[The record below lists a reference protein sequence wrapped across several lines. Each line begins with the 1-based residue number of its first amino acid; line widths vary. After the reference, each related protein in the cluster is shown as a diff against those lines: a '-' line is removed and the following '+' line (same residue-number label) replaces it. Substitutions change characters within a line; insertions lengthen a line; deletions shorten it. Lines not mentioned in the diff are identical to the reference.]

1 MENQN
6 ETGSSF
12 NFSRA
17 SRTSDVEVNKEL
29 MKKYDEQRAKL
40 IRLSWRPLGFFLIML
55 SLSLKL
61 YVDAHWVWG
70 TLPMLVALFALFR
83 FYAYRNAGGASAY
96 TSGLLVPAIVVR
108 TNPIE
113 LIALADVC
121 CDDAGDEQFA
131 YKRFAV
137 KNLPLHKVVEGERIP
152 CMALFGGS
160 TNGQWA
166 NFEPRPLCWVTD
178 DANAIKHNIDR
189 IEEREWDILRKIT
202 DDTTAATD
210 DIVLLDVDKH
220 TSEVRR
226 KTNKIAYGGLS
237 FCYPDSW
244 KIEKEEGDNGIHY
257 IYCEKKGDDSSE
269 IISVNVV
276 SPQVDVLAK
285 LEETLNSMKQQEVYH
300 NMSTEPV
307 RNVSLRDNDA
317 ILCSFVCSFSNTKYF
332 GRIYILNVSGKTFTV
347 LMQDEED
354 DFENKFKFF
363 TDSFTII

>member
-29 MKKYDEQRAKL
+29 MKKYDEQRAML
-40 IRLSWRPLGFFLIML
+40 MRLSWRQFGLFLIMF

-70 TLPMLVALFALFR
+70 TLPMLIALFALFR
-83 FYAYRNAGGASAY
+83 FYMYRNAGGSSAY
-96 TSGLLVPAIVVR
+96 TSGLLVPAIIVR
-108 TNPIE
+108 TNPVE
-113 LIALADVC
+113 LVALADVC
-121 CDDAGDEQFA
+121 CDDTGEEQFA

-137 KNLPLHKVVEGERIP
+137 KSLPMHKVVEGERIP

-160 TNGQWA
+160 TNGQWT

-178 DANAIKHNIDR
+178 DAAAIKRNIDR
-189 IEEREWDILRKIT
+189 IEEREWDILSKIT
-202 DDTTAATD
+202 DDTSAATD
-210 DIVLLDVDKH
+210 DIVLLDMDKH
-220 TSEVRR
+220 TGEVRR
-226 KTNKIAYGGLS
+226 KTNKIEYEDVS

-244 KIEKEEGDNGIHY
+244 KTEREEGDNGSYY
-257 IYCEKKGDDSSE
+257 IYCEKKGDNSSE
-269 IISVNVV
+269 IITITAV
-276 SPQVDVLAK
+276 SAQIDVFAK
-285 LEETLNSMKQQEVYH
+285 LAETLNTMKEQKVYR
-300 NMSTEPV
+300 NMCTEPV
-307 RNVSLRDNDA
+307 RNVSLGDNDA
-317 ILCSFVCSFSNTKYF
+317 ILCSFVCSFSGTKYF

-354 DFENKFKFF
+354 AFENKFKFF
-363 TDSFTII
+363 TDSFTIK